1 MRRFYDG
8 YLVLTYFEK
17 VNECF
22 ITQYKPEQYGL
33 PLQSLFE
40 SKCRLQMVSILVKL
54 GVI

>member
-17 VNECF
+17 VNECS
-22 ITQYKPEQYGL
+22 ITQYQTFAGL

-54 GVI
+54 GVV